1 MWKAHRP
8 EYAKLRKNPQ
18 EDAQELYKPRA
29 AATIITIPRCHLVP
43 FELRNK
49 KRDNVERSS
58 SRCLGGLNI
67 PLVAHSTERRKE
79 IFYGCYE
86 NLEEIGELRSETQ
99 LTAPAV
105 QNGNLPPLRGHM
117 CIALSLSSAFARATA
132 RPLRRPSFM
141 AEHLPGAPLVVCVRS
156 PKEIRRNL
164 QRKVLKQM
172 KAVRKRDGYPMYMK
186 MYLPR
191 SIENFEYAMRL
202 QKERQRVRDRFD
214 LRVVHYKSGE
224 QGRLHA
230 SHSQCAG
237 CGQLA
242 MSEDAKFR
250 Y

>member
-1 MWKAHRP
+1 
-8 EYAKLRKNPQ
+8 
-18 EDAQELYKPRA
+18 
-29 AATIITIPRCHLVP
+29 
-43 FELRNK
+43 
-49 KRDNVERSS
+49 
-58 SRCLGGLNI
+58 
-67 PLVAHSTERRKE
+67 
-79 IFYGCYE
+79 
-86 NLEEIGELRSETQ
+86 
-99 LTAPAV
+99 
-105 QNGNLPPLRGHM
+105 
-117 CIALSLSSAFARATA
+117 
-132 RPLRRPSFM
+132 M

-164 QRKVLKQM
+164 QQKVLKQM
-172 KAVRKRDGYPMYMK
+172 KAVAVEKAIQCTEYMK
-186 MYLPR
+186 IYLPR